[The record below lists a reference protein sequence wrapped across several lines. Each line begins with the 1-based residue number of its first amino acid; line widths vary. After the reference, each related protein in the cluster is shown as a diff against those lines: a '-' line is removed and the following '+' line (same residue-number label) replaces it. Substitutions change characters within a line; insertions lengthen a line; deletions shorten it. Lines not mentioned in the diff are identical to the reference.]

1 MDEKLLE
8 ETISILQD
16 AVISNQKEIL
26 SLQDSVI
33 LSHNALINVQ
43 ELMIQLADT
52 VSFLAKASIL
62 MAGVIAALILAITLL
77 ALKCRNLQIEVDNL
91 AKKQKQQDFINS
103 KTNQLYEKV
112 ILKPIKEDLDQKIKK
127 SAKSKKEA

>member
-43 ELMIQLADT
+43 DLVIQLADT

-62 MAGVIAALILAITLL
+62 MAG
-77 ALKCRNLQIEVDNL
+77 
-91 AKKQKQQDFINS
+91 
-103 KTNQLYEKV
+103 
-112 ILKPIKEDLDQKIKK
+112 
-127 SAKSKKEA
+127 

>member
-43 ELMIQLADT
+43 DLVIQLADT

-77 ALKCRNLQIEVDNL
+77 ALKCRNLQIDVDNL

-103 KTNQLYEKV
+103 KTNQAYDKV
-112 ILKPIKEDLDQKIKK
+112 ILKPIKEK
-127 SAKSKKEA
+127 SKSKKEA